1 MVGTS
6 KAENVF
12 GKVLICLRMSKLD
25 YVVKETPYSAY
36 LTIKKKFSKSINEE
50 LIENVIVENSSS
62 DE

>member
-1 MVGTS
+1 
-6 KAENVF
+6 
-12 GKVLICLRMSKLD
+12 MSKLD

-36 LTIKKKFSKSINEE
+36 VTIRKKFSKSINEE